1 MHGLLARPHIAVA
14 PRAVGVSAF
23 DRRPPS
29 MTSPRRITE
38 LHGLLLAGVL
48 FFLPAGAQAHDPS
61 AWGGLF
67 RSRDSG
73 ATWFPANEG
82 RFVSGALALA
92 ISPTDGNHLLLAT
105 DSGLLRSRNGGR
117 DWEVEAPAV
126 LIGAVFA
133 ATFDKDG
140 HRALASTSS
149 GIFRTD
155 DGSAWRKTPAP
166 DGAAPAHA
174 LVPGAVAGRVY
185 LAGSRGLA
193 HSENWGESWSSADGL
208 PDGPVQVLVAAS
220 GPPEIVYA
228 IIGGRIWAS
237 TDGAHTWQLRDAG
250 IPDDAVDALA
260 LDPRKPARLWAA
272 GADRL
277 FASDDGGES
286 WYQVGRPLSE
296 PNTSVRGIAVAA
308 SGPGI
313 VLTTHRGV
321 FRSPDGGQR
330 WEMLADN
337 LPVHLEA
344 GPLVRD
350 PVDPATLYAGFALT
364 PYGEIWRIAAEGGTL
379 LSRVDPLS
387 FVGAAIFL
395 IVLVVGTVATLRWL
409 ARYYRTPVD
418 AGSPPT
424 RRRGGIGETVR

>member
-1 MHGLLARPHIAVA
+1 
-14 PRAVGVSAF
+14 
-23 DRRPPS
+23 
-29 MTSPRRITE
+29 MTSPRWITE
-38 LHGLLLAGVL
+38 LPALLLAGVL
-48 FFLPAGAQAHDPS
+48 VYLPAGAQAHDPS

-82 RFVSGALALA
+82 RFVSGAIALA
-92 ISPTDGNHLLLAT
+92 ISPTDVNHLLFAT

-117 DWEVEAPAV
+117 DWDVEAPAV
-126 LIGAVFA
+126 LIGAVLA
-133 ATFDKDG
+133 AAFDKDG
-140 HRALASTSS
+140 RRALASTSS

-155 DGSAWRKTPAP
+155 DGRAWRKTPAP
-166 DGAAPAHA
+166 DGAAPARA
-174 LVPGAVAGRVY
+174 IVPGPVSERVY

-193 HSENWGESWSSADGL
+193 YSENWGESWSRADGL
-208 PDGPVQVLVAAS
+208 PDGPVQALVVAP
-220 GPPEIVYA
+220 GPPGIAYA

-237 TDGAHTWQLRDAG
+237 SDGARTWQPRGAG
-250 IPDDAVDALA
+250 MPDGAVDAIA
-260 LDPRKPARLWAA
+260 LDPREPARLWAA

-277 FASDDGGES
+277 FASDDRGEG
-286 WYQVGRPLSE
+286 WRQVGRPLSE
-296 PNTSVRGIAVAA
+296 ANTSVRGIAVAA

-313 VLTTHRGV
+313 VLTTDRGL

-379 LSRVDPLS
+379 LARVDPLS
-387 FVGAAIFL
+387 LVGGAVFL
-395 IVLVVGTVATLRWL
+395 IILAVGTVAALRWL
-409 ARYYRTPVD
+409 ARYYRTPAG
-418 AGSPPT
+418 AGSRAQRTT
-424 RRRGGIGETVR
+424 RQDRIEETLR